1 MFDHFGQRLKRD
13 LKNMVDRR
21 IADSE
26 VSSGSAMR
34 VCAPLFEGVEG
45 ADFSVRCSPLVLM
58 SMSSAIS
65 VNGE

>member
-1 MFDHFGQRLKRD
+1 MQNIVLSGGSTMFDHFGQRLKRD

-34 VCAPLFEGVEG
+34 VCLAFCMV
-45 ADFSVRCSPLVLM
+45 V
-58 SMSSAIS
+58 SMA
-65 VNGE
+65 N